1 MEPVG
6 PGRQSE
12 LHLGVDNGI
21 DNEGSTVG
29 ALSQD
34 MRRPEGGTRVVGC
47 YVQSPPP
54 QSGFDGRAGLGNTRG
69 VLHPCAPR
77 NECRSGVRAALRI
90 TSSYFS
96 PSKREVC
103 QANRRAG
110 IANTGGIRGYIGAV
124 RSCRSR
130 LAEGEYKARAGA
142 RPIAPRELSWSLG
155 AGLIPPSQG
164 FLLLCRRAFHTSGGE
179 G

>member
-54 QSGFDGRAGLGNTRG
+54 QSGFDGRACLGNTRG
-69 VLHPCAPR
+69 VLHLCAPR
-77 NECRSGVRAALRI
+77 NECRSGVRTALRI

-96 PSKREVC
+96 PSKREYVKQIGV
-103 QANRRAG
+103 QALRTLAG
-110 IANTGGIRGYIGAV
+110 FGVALALCAPVGRDSPNVNTKRGPV
-124 RSCRSR
+124 R
-130 LAEGEYKARAGA
+130 G
-142 RPIAPRELSWSLG
+142 
-155 AGLIPPSQG
+155 Q
-164 FLLLCRRAFHTSGGE
+164 
-179 G
+179 